1 MEEAV
6 NAFKRSLAEVSSIGG
21 DLKRAISNIE
31 KTSLEQV
38 KKQGN
43 AKNNNNSSSNEKSV
57 RTTKSVN
64 QPITNVKQAEA
75 LGRQFAHLY
84 QGKVGYE
91 GLSLEETANKL
102 TRDILE
108 SGKQKR
114 VTKIEFGHGKEPQTQ
129 EKSDKDYDI
138 GSLKM
143 RQRGYRL
150 VGEEKAEAI
159 IASLSKA
166 DTDRHGNNQF
176 QPDFSATHLAFDN
189 IEYEQKK
196 QKEEEIKREKEE
208 RKREKEETKREK
220 LLKEYRDEFKYTE
233 KEIQNE
239 ERQQVIALKEKQQLQ
254 LGVSNDL
261 IQGGAGMAMGVAL
274 NKPTII
280 FASLATSAAKVTS
293 RFGMLGKAI
302 AGVISVLSAVG
313 AVANVLTGR
322 TNDNILKGAKSHISP
337 ETANAIKSV
346 GSNLLGDPDALMGSV
361 NNITDLKATI
371 SNPVGFSQQLAR
383 ISSSGAG
390 AILAKHGMNPLDI
403 LNKINT
409 STTEEAMTWLGEKFL
424 PKFKN
429 SNEALEVAKT
439 LGIADLLN
447 ANIQLKTTFGKDTG
461 IMQEVREV
469 KESAGQLTAE
479 TKAQQYKTGK
489 EGAIAGAKWGIN
501 NITASAF
508 GSAVEGFWKAVS
520 KFSDAVAGGKGNN
533 TKQLDAMSNL
543 RNGKIKSLADMQ
555 TLVENS
561 QFTDGSDIFKLFLN
575 ADLERET
582 TMAEW
587 AKLKPLQDRA
597 RTLQQEI
604 QHLPKKQQESMQ
616 AKFLNENFVKNH
628 ILAKSTGENV
638 AQGVRYEDNASVKT
652 TNVNLIVTDKTQ
664 NGIRAHHAGGE

>member
-6 NAFKRSLAEVSSIGG
+6 NAFKHSLAEVGS

-43 AKNNNNSSSNEKSV
+43 AKNNNNSSSNENHT
-57 RTTKSVN
+57 RTEKSVN
-64 QPITNVKQAEA
+64 QRIINVKQAEA
-75 LGRQFAHLY
+75 LGRQFAHRR
-84 QGKVGYE
+84 QGEAGYE
-91 GLSLEETANKL
+91 GLTLEQTAEKL
-102 TRDILE
+102 TMDILE
-108 SGKQKR
+108 SGKQKE
-114 VTKIEFGHGKEPQTQ
+114 VTKIKFGHGKEPQTPQ
-129 EKSDKDYDI
+129 EKSDKGYDT
-138 GSLKM
+138 GNFKM

-159 IASLSKA
+159 IASLSKEG
-166 DTDRHGNNQF
+166 TDRHGNVQF
-176 QPDFSATHLAFDN
+176 QPDFEATSLAFDN

-196 QKEEEIKREKEE
+196 QKEEEIKREK
-208 RKREKEETKREK
+208 
-220 LLKEYRDEFKYTE
+220 LLKEYRDEFKYAE

-239 ERQQVIALKEKQQLQ
+239 EKQQVIALKEKQQLQ

-337 ETANAIKSV
+337 ETANAIKAV

-489 EGAIAGAKWGIN
+489 EGAIASAKWGIN
-501 NITASAF
+501 NVIASVF
-508 GSAVEGFWKAVS
+508 GKATQTFWEAVKE
-520 KFSDAVAGGKGNN
+520 FSDTVTGGGNN
-533 TKQLDAMSNL
+533 AKQKKARDNL
-543 RNGKIKSLADMQ
+543 HGGKIKSLADMQ

-561 QFTDGSDIFKLFLN
+561 QFLDIDAFNVLVN
-575 ADLERET
+575 TDLEREPT
-582 TMAEW
+582 AAEYL
-587 AKLKPLQDRA
+587 KLKPLQDQA
-597 RTLQQEI
+597 RTLQKQI
-604 QHLPKKQQESMQ
+604 QDLPKKQQKSIQ
-616 AKFLNENFVKNH
+616 AEFLNKHFIQNP
-628 ILAKSTGENV
+628 ILAKSTSENV
-638 AQGVRYEDNASVKT
+638 AQGVRYEDNASNKNT
-652 TNVNLIVTDKTQ
+652 ANVNLIVTDKTQ
-664 NGIRAHHAGGE
+664 NGIIAHHAGGE

>member
-43 AKNNNNSSSNEKSV
+43 AKNNNNSSSNEKSA

-91 GLSLEETANKL
+91 GLSLEETADKL

-114 VTKIEFGHGKEPQTQ
+114 VTKIEFGHGKEPQSQ
-129 EKSDKDYDI
+129 EKSDKDYEI
-138 GSLKM
+138 ALLKM

-150 VGEEKAEAI
+150 VGEEKAEAV

-176 QPDFSATHLAFDN
+176 QPDFASTHLAFDN

-313 AVANVLTGR
+313 AVVNVLANR
-322 TNDNILKGAKSHISP
+322 SSDNVLKGSVKDIRP
-337 ETANAIKSV
+337 EYSGALKATGASF
-346 GSNLLGDPDALMGSV
+346 LGDENALLQDAG
-361 NNITDLKATI
+361 NITDLKANI
-371 SNPVGFSQQLAR
+371 SNEVGFSQTLAGLTSSPLGATLAKKGINPLGILQKVNGMTTEDAHKYLMKIMQSFGNSNDRRLFAKFFGLENSLNLHHQRILNGSGETGLDIIEQTTAR
-383 ISSSGAG
+383 IG
-390 AILAKHGMNPLDI
+390 NV
-403 LNKINT
+403 
-409 STTEEAMTWLGEKFL
+409 
-424 PKFKN
+424 
-429 SNEALEVAKT
+429 SNE
-439 LGIADLLN
+439 
-447 ANIQLKTTFGKDTG
+447 
-461 IMQEVREV
+461 V
-469 KESAGQLTAE
+469 KASIDE
-479 TKAQQYKTGK
+479 TKKK
-489 EGAIAGAKWGIN
+489 EAIAGSAWEYNPKSTKIKTGVWGWFVDKLNSIAGDN
-501 NITASAF
+501 NEKDQIVRKDYEGGYSTSGSLTYQVNEGLLPTADYEHIKNLKISGI
-508 GSAVEGFWKAVS
+508 GSA
-520 KFSDAVAGGKGNN
+520 
-533 TKQLDAMSNL
+533 T
-543 RNGKIKSLADMQ
+543 
-555 TLVENS
+555 
-561 QFTDGSDIFKLFLN
+561 
-575 ADLERET
+575 ERERKAHKAFIERDRT
-582 TMAEW
+582 FKGLSGE
-587 AKLKPLQDRA
+587 KLEKAQLNN
-597 RTLQQEI
+597 LQQ
-604 QHLPKKQQESMQ
+604 
-616 AKFLNENFVKNH
+616 FFNEVQ
-628 ILAKSTGENV
+628 STNM
-638 AQGVRYEDNASVKT
+638 NSK
-652 TNVNLIVTDKTQ
+652 NVNSNRNNGLNVTSNVTLTNKSSVPLKIIDTNTNAVITQ
-664 NGIRAHHAGGE
+664 PEGVK